1 MPSHQFV
8 MNLSKLVIAAAWAD
22 GEMDNSEI
30 NALKDMLFAFPN
42 LSDQDWRVLN
52 MYIDTPVSSDDAG
65 LLLKSVLDEIRTP
78 EDREFVISTLTGLF
92 EADGK
97 ITEEEQVFLEQ
108 IKEDVTGKSTGFLSH
123 VNSFLKGAIKKRI
136 TGSGSG
142 LEREERIDDYLKNTI
157 YFQLVSRMESTGIH
171 IELPDEEI
179 RKLCLAA
186 GLLARIAWVDRDISE
201 EETKEIRQIISESWE
216 MPEEEA
222 QLIAEISVSQIAKGL
237 DYFRLT
243 RNFYENTTN
252 DERKDF
258 LKILFRIANSTDNTS
273 LKEIEEIRTI
283 ANHLHIGHKD
293 FIEAKLSVS
302 DEDRGGF

>member
-1 MPSHQFV
+1 MPSHQFI

-42 LSDQDWRVLN
+42 LSDQDWHVLN
-52 MYIDTPVSSDDAG
+52 MYIDTPVSKDEAEQ
-65 LLLKSVLDEIRTP
+65 LLKSVLDEIRTP

-97 ITEEEQVFLEQ
+97 ITEEEQALLEK
-108 IKEDVTGKSTGFLSH
+108 IKEDVAGKSTGLFAH
-123 VNSFLKGAIKKRI
+123 VNSFLKGAVKNRV

-142 LEREERIDDYLKNTI
+142 LEREERIDDYLKNKI
-157 YFQLVSRMESTGIH
+157 YFQLVSRMESTGKQID
-171 IELPDEEI
+171 LPDEEI

-186 GLLARIAWVDRDISE
+186 GLLARVAWVDRVITE
-201 EETKEIRQIISESWE
+201 EEGESIKQIISESWE

-222 QLIAEISVSQIAKGL
+222 QLIAEISISQVAKGL

-243 RNFYENTTN
+243 RNFYENTTIE
-252 DERKDF
+252 ERKDF
-258 LKILFRIANSTDNTS
+258 LKILFRIANTDNTS
-273 LKEIEEIRTI
+273 LKEIDEIRVI
-283 ANHLHIGHKD
+283 ATHLHIGHKD